1 MAVITLTG
9 LNAGFTVHIHA
20 AELDA
25 EATVPDNGTVTFTV
39 NDQFHAVMPQGIQWG
54 STGEGG
60 LHLPKIIEAGGTYA
74 VGIFQ

>member
-39 NDQFHAVMPQGIQWG
+39 AADFHAVMPQGIQWG
-54 STGEGG
+54 SNGEGG
-60 LHLPKIIEAGGTYA
+60 LALPKLIEAGGSYE
-74 VGIFQ
+74 VLF

>member
-9 LNAGFTVHIHA
+9 LNAGWTVHVHA

-25 EATVPDNGTVTFTV
+25 EATVPSNGTVTFTV
-39 NDQFHAVMPQGIQWG
+39 DDEFHAVMPQGIQWG

-60 LHLPKIIEAGGTYA
+60 IRLPKLLEAGGSYE
-74 VGIFQ
+74 VGI

>member
-1 MAVITLTG
+1 MAIITLTG

-25 EATVPDNGTVTFTV
+25 EATVPSNGTVTFTV
-39 NDQFHAVMPQGIQWG
+39 DDEFHAVMSRGITWG

-60 LHLPKIIEAGGTYA
+60 IGLPKLIEAGGSYE
-74 VGIFQ
+74 VGI

>member
-1 MAVITLTG
+1 MATITLTG

-39 NDQFHAVMPQGIQWG
+39 NDDFHAVMPQGIQWG
-54 STGEGG
+54 DTGEGG
-60 LHLPKIIEAGGTYA
+60 IRLPKIIEAGGSYG
-74 VGIFQ
+74 VGF

>member
-1 MAVITLTG
+1 MATITLTG

-25 EATVPDNGTVTFTV
+25 EATVPSNGTVTFTV
-39 NDQFHAVMPQGIQWG
+39 DDEFHAVMPHGIQWG

-60 LHLPKIIEAGGTYA
+60 ILLPKMIEAGGSYD
-74 VGIFQ
+74 VGL

>member
-9 LNAGFTVHIHA
+9 LNAGWTVHVHA

-25 EATVPDNGTVTFTV
+25 EATVPSNGPVPFTV
-39 NDQFHAVMPQGIQWG
+39 ASDFYAVMPRGVTWG

-60 LHLPKIIEAGGTYA
+60 MPMPKLIEAGGSY
-74 VGIFQ
+74 GMGF

>member
-1 MAVITLTG
+1 MAGITLTG

-39 NDQFHAVMPQGIQWG
+39 AADFHAVMPQGIQWG
-54 STGEGG
+54 SSGEGG
-60 LHLPKIIEAGGTYA
+60 LLLPKIVEAGGSYR
-74 VGIFQ
+74 VGL

>member
-1 MAVITLTG
+1 MAIITLTG

-25 EATVPDNGTVTFTV
+25 EATVPSNGTVTFTV
-39 NDQFHAVMPQGIQWG
+39 NDEFHAVMPRGIQWG

-60 LHLPKIIEAGGTYA
+60 LHLPKLVEAGGSYA
-74 VGIFQ
+74 VGIF

>member
-25 EATVPDNGTVTFTV
+25 EATVPANGTVTFTV
-39 NDQFHAVMPQGIQWG
+39 AADFHAVMPQGIQWG
-54 STGEGG
+54 SGGEGG
-60 LHLPKIIEAGGTYA
+60 IFLPKIIEAGGSYR
-74 VGIFQ
+74 VGL

>member
-1 MAVITLTG
+1 MAIITLTG
-9 LNAGFTVHIHA
+9 LNAGFTVHVHA

-39 NDQFHAVMPQGIQWG
+39 NDDFHAVMPQGIQWG

-60 LHLPKIIEAGGTYA
+60 IPLPKIIEAGGSYA
-74 VGIFQ
+74 VGIF

>member
-1 MAVITLTG
+1 MATITLTG
-9 LNAGFTVHIHA
+9 LRAGWTVHIHA

-39 NDQFHAVMPQGIQWG
+39 AADFHAVMPQGIQWG

-60 LHLPKIIEAGGTYA
+60 ILLPKIVEAGGSYS
-74 VGIFQ
+74 VGF

>member
-1 MAVITLTG
+1 MATITLTG
-9 LNAGFTVHIHA
+9 LRAGWTVHVHA

-39 NDQFHAVMPQGIQWG
+39 AADFYAVIPQGITWG

-60 LHLPKIIEAGGTYA
+60 IPLPKLIEAGGSYA
-74 VGIFQ
+74 VGI

>member
-1 MAVITLTG
+1 MATITLTG

-25 EATVPDNGTVTFTV
+25 EATVPDSGIVTFTV
-39 NDQFHAVMPQGIQWG
+39 NDEFHAVMPQGIQWG

-60 LHLPKIIEAGGTYA
+60 ILLPKIVEAGGSYS
-74 VGIFQ
+74 VGF

>member
-1 MAVITLTG
+1 MAIITLTG
-9 LNAGFTVHIHA
+9 LNAGFTVHVHA

-39 NDQFHAVMPQGIQWG
+39 NDDFHAVMPQGIQWG

-60 LHLPKIIEAGGTYA
+60 ILLPKMIEAGGSYD
-74 VGIFQ
+74 VGL

>member
-1 MAVITLTG
+1 MAIITLTG

-39 NDQFHAVMPQGIQWG
+39 AADFHAEVNTI
-54 STGEGG
+54 
-60 LHLPKIIEAGGTYA
+60 GTA
-74 VGIFQ
+74 

>member
-9 LNAGFTVHIHA
+9 LNAGWTVHVHA

-39 NDQFHAVMPQGIQWG
+39 DDEFHAVMARGIQWG
-54 STGEGG
+54 DTGEGG
-60 LHLPKIIEAGGTYA
+60 IFLPKIIEAGGSYS
-74 VGIFQ
+74 VGL

>member
-1 MAVITLTG
+1 MAIITLTG

-39 NDQFHAVMPQGIQWG
+39 NDDFHAVMPQGIQWG

-60 LHLPKIIEAGGTYA
+60 ILLPKMIEAGGSYD
-74 VGIFQ
+74 VGL

>member
-1 MAVITLTG
+1 MAIITLTG
-9 LNAGFTVHIHA
+9 LNAGWTVHVHA

-39 NDQFHAVMPQGIQWG
+39 AADFYAVMPRGVTWG

-60 LHLPKIIEAGGTYA
+60 VLFPKLLEAGGSYE
-74 VGIFQ
+74 VGF

>member
-1 MAVITLTG
+1 MAIITLFG

-39 NDQFHAVMPQGIQWG
+39 ASGFHAVMPQGIQWG

-60 LHLPKIIEAGGTYA
+60 LHLPKMIEAGGTYG
-74 VGIFQ
+74 VGF

>member
-1 MAVITLTG
+1 MGEQNGYSGLRRAIMAIITLFG

-39 NDQFHAVMPQGIQWG
+39 AADFHAEVNTI
-54 STGEGG
+54 
-60 LHLPKIIEAGGTYA
+60 GTA
-74 VGIFQ
+74 